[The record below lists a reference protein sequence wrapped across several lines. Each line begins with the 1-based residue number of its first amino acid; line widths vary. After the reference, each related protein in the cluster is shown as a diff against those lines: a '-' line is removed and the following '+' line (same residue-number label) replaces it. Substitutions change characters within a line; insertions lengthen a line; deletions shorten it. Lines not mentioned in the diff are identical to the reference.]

1 MSLLRLCEMW
11 PVKAP
16 TAGRWLVPMASMLLV
31 VCLIALGMV
40 WRNQTRRSEL
50 AQIQAYVAQTA
61 AIDALRQQLD
71 RVVAET
77 ALRSQDRPLADL
89 INRTRTPSLAAA
101 PAEAKP

>member
-1 MSLLRLCEMW
+1 MGSR
-11 PVKAP
+11 PD
-16 TAGRWLVPMASMLLV
+16 
-31 VCLIALGMV
+31 AL
-40 WRNQTRRSEL
+40 
-50 AQIQAYVAQTA
+50 TA